1 MLEPRILMLGG
12 DPFRQLARQLL
23 PDRYIII
30 HLSELQEEAHPA
42 LALLDLAWLQEQDVS
57 RILELLEG
65 IPLLALLTDLTDFH
79 LLNPFLSQL
88 ELRGVLVPP
97 FVTPDN
103 RTLVENVLLRQRPEP
118 VHLQADLARANHA
131 LNQRLQELNTIYT
144 VGKSI
149 ISTLDLEAV
158 FSRVVS
164 VSVNLT
170 QAEEGFILLC
180 EEGTLYLRAAKN
192 MTAENVERFHEEV
205 SDSVAWRVIR
215 SGRPVMLHR
224 KTKIAT
230 NYLASALLYVPLR
243 GSDGRNAGVL
253 AVINRTRDLAF
264 TESQLFTLST
274 LADFASIT
282 LENARLFEA
291 RETEQSRL
299 RSILQQATDVVLITD
314 EQNQLLLW
322 SQAAADTFNIP
333 ATAQGVSLQ
342 AALDHADLID
352 LFATDAECAH
362 AEIAL
367 EGGQVFNAQLTTV
380 PGVGQVVV
388 MQDITH
394 LKELDRLK
402 SEFVSTVS
410 HDLRTPLTTIQGY
423 VELLSRVGPLTS
435 VQEKFIDKALRSLTY
450 ITQLITDLLDI
461 GRIEAGYNLEMHNM
475 RLDLL
480 LEEVGEALLPQA
492 VAADITLSWETEP
505 VLAVLGNQRRLRQ
518 VLENL
523 LSNAIKYNRAGG
535 WVRMQARR
543 EGSHIIFS
551 VLDNGFGIALDEQ
564 SHIFERFYRV
574 RTSENDAI
582 QGTGLGLA
590 IVKSVIEKHKGRIW
604 VDSAPGKGSS
614 FTFILPGASETPAR
628 NEEAPIFC

>member
-1 MLEPRILMLGG
+1 MIESRILLLG
-12 DPFRQLARQLL
+12 DDSFRQLYWQLL
-23 PDRYIII
+23 PDGYVVIN
-30 HLSELQEEAHPA
+30 LPELKEEARPV
-42 LALLDLAWLQEQDVS
+42 LALLDLAWLQEQNVPQV
-57 RILELLEG
+57 LESLEG
-65 IPLLALLTDLTDFH
+65 IPLLALLTDLTGFH

-97 FVTPDN
+97 FVTPEN
-103 RTLVENVLLRQRPEP
+103 CALVEQVLLRQRPDQAQ
-118 VHLQADLARANHA
+118 LQADLARANRA
-131 LNQRLQELNTIYT
+131 LNQRLQEINTIYT
-144 VGKSI
+144 IGKSI
-149 ISTLDLEAV
+149 VSTLDLEAV
-158 FSRVVS
+158 LSRVVTA
-164 VSVNLT
+164 SVNLT
-170 QAEEGFILLC
+170 QAEEGFILLY
-180 EEGTLYLRAAKN
+180 EEEILYLRAAKN
-192 MTAENVERFHEEV
+192 MTAENVERFHKEV

-230 NYLASALLYVPLR
+230 DYLASALLYVPLQGLD
-243 GSDGRNAGVL
+243 GSNVGVL

-264 TESQLFTLST
+264 TESQLFTLSS

-282 LENARLFEA
+282 LENVRLFEA
-291 RETEQSRL
+291 MVTEQSRL
-299 RSILQQATDVVLITD
+299 RSILRHATEIVLITD
-314 EQNQLLLW
+314 EQNRLLLW
-322 SQAAADTFNIP
+322 SRTAADAFNIP

-342 AALDHADLID
+342 DALNHADLID
-352 LFATDAECAH
+352 LFANDAECVH

-367 EGGQVFNAQLTTV
+367 ADGQVFNAQLTTV
-380 PGVGQVVV
+380 PGVGRVAV

-423 VELLSRVGPLTS
+423 IELLNRVGPLTN

-450 ITQLITDLLDI
+450 ITELITDLLDI

-475 RLDLL
+475 WLDLL
-480 LEEVGEALLPQA
+480 LEEVGEELLPQA
-492 VAADITLSWETEP
+492 VEADVTLSWETEP
-505 VLAVLGNQRRLRQ
+505 GLAVLGNRRRLRQ

-535 WVRMQARR
+535 WVRMQARS
-543 EGSHIIFS
+543 EGAHVIFS
-551 VLDNGFGIALDEQ
+551 VVDNGFGIALGEQ
-564 SHIFERFYRV
+564 SRIFERFYRV
-574 RTSENDAI
+574 CTPETDTI

-604 VDSAPGKGSS
+604 VDSALGKGSS
-614 FTFILPGASETPAR
+614 FTFILPGAR
-628 NEEAPIFC
+628 EAPREK

>member
-1 MLEPRILMLGG
+1 MIKPQVLILGDNSLE
-12 DPFRQLARQLL
+12 QLARQLL
-23 PDRYIII
+23 PAECALLP
-30 HLSELQEEAHPA
+30 LSESREELSPA
-42 LALLDLAWLQEQDVS
+42 TLVLLDVAWLQDQSVS
-57 RILELLEG
+57 QVLEFVG
-65 IPLLALLTDLTDFH
+65 PIPLVALLADLADAH
-79 LLNPFLSQL
+79 LLNPFLARTA
-88 ELRGVLVPP
+88 LRGVLTPP
-97 FVTPDN
+97 FVTPES
-103 RTLVENVLLRQRPEP
+103 RALMQRILSQAPPAAPEQ
-118 VHLQADLARANHA
+118 LQEDLAQANLA

-158 FSRVVS
+158 LSRVVT

-170 QAEEGFILLC
+170 QADEGFIFLC
-180 EEGTLYLRAAKN
+180 EGDTLYLRAAKN
-192 MTAENVERFHEEV
+192 MTAENVERFHKEV

-224 KTKIAT
+224 DTKIAT
-230 NYLASALLYVPLR
+230 NYLARALLYVPLR
-243 GSDGRNAGVL
+243 GSSGKKVGVL
-253 AVINRTRDLAF
+253 GIVNRTREVAF
-264 TESQLFTLST
+264 TESQLFTLSS

-282 LENARLFEA
+282 LENARLFES
-291 RETEQSRL
+291 REIEQSRL
-299 RSILQQATDVVLITD
+299 RSILQHATEVVLITD

-333 ATAQGVSLQ
+333 ATAQEASLSE
-342 AALDHADLID
+342 AIANADLRD
-352 LFATDAECAH
+352 LFMDDAERAH

-367 EGGQVFNAQLTTV
+367 KNGKVFNAQLTTL
-380 PGVGQVVV
+380 PRIGRMVV

-423 VELLSRVGPLTS
+423 IELLDRVGPLTS

-461 GRIEAGYNLEMHNM
+461 GRIEAGYNLEMHTM

-480 LEEVGEALLPQA
+480 LKEVEEELQPQFEDEGIMLSGESAPDLK
-492 VAADITLSWETEP
+492 
-505 VLAVLGNQRRLRQ
+505 VLGNRRRLRQ

-523 LSNAIKYNRAGG
+523 LSNALKYNQAGG
-535 WVRMQARR
+535 WVRLRAVR
-543 EGSHIIFS
+543 EGEHIIVS
-551 VLDNGFGIALDEQ
+551 VQDNGFGISVDEQ

-574 RTSENDAI
+574 HTPKTDAI

-590 IVKSVIEKHKGRIW
+590 IVKSVIEKHKGRVW
-604 VDSAPGKGSS
+604 VDSALGQGSC
-614 FTFILPGASETPAR
+614 FTFILP
-628 NEEAPIFC
+628 EAMER